1 MFELAD
7 LKNDVNILK
16 ELAVTCLDT
25 PEGEETPKVIIQIN
39 DKTRREEAKLSKK
52 HNHLVYKTG
61 GDGAEFITDKSA
73 YLSDMVDACVKDSQG
88 LFSNGG
94 SPAEHDNKA
103 FKTLL
108 LRYPVFAAW
117 FGNALTDAFM
127 EVSQLKKAERDA
139 TAKN

>member
-25 PEGEETPKVIIQIN
+25 PDGEEAPKVIIQIN

-61 GDGAEFITDKSA
+61 GDGAEFITDKAA

-88 LFSNGG
+88 LFSQNGA
-94 SPAEHDNKA
+94 PAEHDNKA

-117 FGNALTDAFM
+117 FANALTDAFI
-127 EVSQLKKAERDA
+127 EISTLKKAENEA
-139 TAKN
+139 TVKN

>member
-1 MFELAD
+1 MFEIAD

-16 ELAVTCLDT
+16 ELVVTCLDA
-25 PEGEETPKVIIQIN
+25 PEDDAPKVVIQIN
-39 DKTRREEAKLSKK
+39 DKIRKEEAKLAKK
-52 HNHLVYKTG
+52 HNHLIYKNG
-61 GDGAEFITDKSA
+61 GEGAEFISDKSA
-73 YLSDMVDACVKDSQG
+73 YLADMVDCCVKDSQG